1 MRKNIN
7 TVCVRT
13 GVPGECG
20 SNCAMAP
27 CSCSLFAWIYTR
39 PDFRKR
45 SVGNNTY
52 FRSSWPA
59 M

>member
-27 CSCSLFAWIYTR
+27 CSCSLCAWIYTR